1 MADTRYCFLVMVD
14 TNDDRPQA
22 GRRIALELA
31 RAAHNNSMTGV
42 QVFPA
47 TTPLGA
53 MAGDEAIRYDPSRTV
68 AQHLAE
74 MEL

>member
-1 MADTRYCFLVMVD
+1 MADTRYCYLVTVD

-47 TTPLGA
+47 PGTVQIE
-53 MAGDEAIRYDPSRTV
+53 DQVVRYDPSRTV